1 MAESIHSRSVML
13 ASDLD
18 RLGLAMASS
27 SAAKYSEN
35 NGGRENNN
43 GTAHENYI
51 GDIVSGG
58 DSNDNNDDNGG
69 GAQCCAVS
77 MNDLVEIVKR
87 QQSLIVDM
95 AASLNATANGRTA
108 TELDAPEGTA
118 ASIKLQRLQ
127 QHHRR
132 EGEDMKRASD
142 LHLLVSQLHR
152 HHTVDVKSSDDNI
165 TNGNNNETTTN
176 YAKSVMKDH
185 WRVLIVTIGCAIVLA
200 LAIGLGARR
209 NNNNS
214 EFLGGGGDGGE

>member
-1 MAESIHSRSVML
+1 MAESIL
-13 ASDLD
+13 ARAEKLTSDLN
-18 RLGLAMASS
+18 RIEASMAVNN
-27 SAAKYSEN
+27 EN
-35 NGGRENNN
+35 KESNGGRENNN

-51 GDIVSGG
+51 GDIVGSS
-58 DSNDNNDDNGG
+58 DSNNNNNNG
-69 GAQCCAVS
+69 GAQCAVS

-95 AASLNATANGRTA
+95 AASVNATANGRMATKLDTQEDTA
-108 TELDAPEGTA
+108 G
-118 ASIKLQRLQ
+118 KLQL
-127 QHHRR
+127 QHHHR
-132 EGEDMKRASD
+132 GEDMKRASD
-142 LHLLVSQLHR
+142 LHLLLSQLHQ

-165 TNGNNNETTTN
+165 ANGNNNETTTN
-176 YAKSVMKDH
+176 NAKSVMKDH